1 MTDIS
6 PRMPYDKAFVEVNG
20 QNMAYAEHGT
30 VDPIVF
36 LHGNATSSYMWRNI
50 MPHLEGLG
58 RLIALDNIG
67 QGDSD
72 KLPDSGPDS
81 YMIPEHQIYFDGAL
95 DALGVRENVTRLT
108 RSFGVSLR
116 ASTVNA

>member
-6 PRMPYDKAFVEVNG
+6 PAMPYAKKSVEVLG
-20 QNMAYAEHGT
+20 RRMAYVDEGEG
-30 VDPIVF
+30 DPIVF
-36 LHGNATSSYMWRNI
+36 VHGNATSSYMWRNV

-72 KLPDSGPDS
+72 KLPDRGPDS
-81 YMIPEHQIYFDGAL
+81 YMIAEHQAYFDAEL
-95 DALGVRENVTRLT
+95 DALGVCERVPLEI
-108 RSFGVSLR
+108 G
-116 ASTVNA
+116 